1 MKQKLYSLFLTALLS
16 MAGMQVWAQGLTT
29 TVIDGVTYYEI
40 GNADQLLAFAQLV
53 NGDPDNEIPG
63 QGDANALLTADINMA
78 EVLWEAAIGT
88 AESPFT
94 GIFDGQGHN
103 ISAFE
108 TTSVGRGGLIGT
120 ASDATIKNFSIDG
133 SLEVTAGE
141 GSGAIGY
148 AIGTEP
154 EKGCRITNVHSSL
167 DITVT
172 EAGCSHV
179 GGVVGSAQYN
189 NDIRGCTFSGTMSVV
204 EGNYNCFGGVV
215 GYMASDSILYCAN
228 YGEISFKTTNAY
240 CGGIAGYMNNVEGTV
255 KGCLNMGTI
264 TFTGEGAAD
273 YGGAIIGR
281 MRNNTPSQIF
291 NNCWL
296 EGSAKTGTGENSV
309 PTTRSFTLD
318 ELPSGEICYYL
329 NGDQKEIGWYQT
341 LPADQQPTLDA
352 THAQVYLNGRRHCNG
367 ELYDDISYSN
377 ENLGIVQ
384 DEHDMVDGVCSY
396 CGYYDEDVIAASMVL
411 NADGYYEIS
420 NPAQLKWFSKHVNA
434 GNFDANAIL
443 TADIDMSKT
452 ISSTNPWVPIGNW
465 SSTTNGSACFKGHFD
480 GQGHTINNFNATST
494 QNYYGIFGVVSEGC
508 LIENFNIYGTMTLGH
523 KTGGVVGYTRD
534 TSCNIR
540 NIRSYMTLNVTYT
553 DNPRPG
559 GIVGSAVNGTT
570 NIENCIYSGI
580 LNVIQGDIAGGNIGG
595 IVGYVN
601 NNSAAIVNI
610 TNCLFDGEIHNVGT
624 KDETA
629 ATGGIIGYNNS
640 GKATI
645 KNCLSIGTVEGYD
658 GRNGMFIGLLNG
670 SNTTFT
676 NVYYAGDFVNGTE
689 SAKEAK
695 GDEPVEVTADELASG
710 EICWELNEE
719 TLLDA
724 AWRQTLEVEP
734 YPLPK
739 SEGDYVYYFTAGY
752 ENINSDNIST
762 LISDLSAEETEF
774 IEDEDLIAY
783 QALIDAYKAEIESW
797 ENYTDIDE
805 FLEAYQAAAEIKE
818 DILKSVAKYEA
829 YVQACEA
836 AAAEIEENNLSG
848 ETTDILLTY
857 LEDNTIEAG
866 DETYPNGSYGY
877 IMDTRNLDND
887 ALDAEIAFV
896 NQMLEAAVAA
906 DGIFAGND
914 VSRLFTNTSFADAFN
929 GWTVES
935 EESVTMSSG
944 GTTDVMPIVRG
955 GGNGAFNVYQTASNL
970 PNGIYMTTTN
980 AMYRASSDAY
990 LNFYAGQ
997 VYMNDIVNYVMTPGE
1012 DVIPE
1017 DEAEDG
1023 INCLISADYQYDDG
1037 IIFGYTPNNMN
1048 GSSYAFN
1055 AGRYKNFCATEVT
1068 DGTLTI
1074 GVRNPGN
1081 GLASQWMPFSNIHV
1095 YYLGTAEEADE
1106 RLTEVLAGYAQRAQ
1120 TIVEFESDYEEYAT
1134 YPNMYEGL
1142 RTQLEETIE
1151 KATAII
1157 DDDGAEEVEESKLE
1171 LISIFSALFNEVYA
1185 CRMAYIEMCNTAN
1198 GLYDFLDALD
1208 AAGLITDA
1216 DYNLWDGKIQDALA
1230 YSETGE
1236 ITTEEA
1242 IAITQEL
1249 KECEFALQVVDGVY
1263 QLASA
1268 RDMLLFG
1275 TLVNTGQT
1283 SLNAV
1288 MTNDIDMSELEYFD
1302 PIGNSSTPYTG
1313 TFDGQGYSIKNFVY
1327 VAAGDNNGLFGCI
1340 NGSARVKNFRI
1351 SGSLT
1356 SDGYT
1361 YNGVI
1366 GQAEGNSVIS
1376 GIYSDMSI
1384 NVSNRNAHSGGIVGG
1399 MTTGSTMEIRNCEY
1413 AGTLTHTGQGDCQ
1426 AGICGYTYG
1435 GGIFNCVFSGTIIG
1449 QSSKYGGILGYCK
1462 VPGFK
1467 GVQNC
1472 LCVGKIIANEGCT
1485 TAAAIIANWNGANT
1499 TAVKNNYYRFQ
1510 PGSTTTIAIG
1520 NKTSSCEAPTEVTEK
1535 QLMSGE
1541 VCYKLNGSQSVINWY
1556 QNINED
1562 SYPVPFENHEKVF
1575 YNETEDFYYN
1585 LINDVVVG
1593 IGSVK
1598 SEESKVET
1606 VMTGIY
1612 NLAGQRLEKLQKG
1625 INIVNGKKVLV
1636 K

>member
-1 MKQKLYSLFLTALLS
+1 MKQKLYSLFLTAVL
-16 MAGMQVWAQGLTT
+16 GMMGMTVWAQELTT
-29 TVIDGVTYYEI
+29 TEIDGVTYYEI

-53 NGDPDNEIPG
+53 NGDPDNGIDG
-63 QGDANALLTADINMA
+63 QSDANALLTADINMA

-88 AESPFT
+88 EASPFT

-103 ISAFE
+103 ITAFE
-108 TTSVGRGGLIGT
+108 ATSVGRGGLIGA

-141 GSGAIGY
+141 GSGVIGL
-148 AIGTEP
+148 ASGSEP
-154 EKGCRITNVHSSL
+154 AKGCRITNVHSSL
-167 DITVT
+167 DITVS

-179 GGVVGSAQYN
+179 GGVVGSAAYN
-189 NDIRGCTFSGTMSVV
+189 NDIRNCTFSGTMSVV
-204 EGNYNCFGGVV
+204 EGNHNCFGGIA

-228 YGEISFKTTNAY
+228 YGEISFATTNAY
-240 CGGIAGYMNNVEGTV
+240 CGGITGYMNNVEGTV

-264 TFTGEGAAD
+264 TFTGEGNAD

-281 MRNNTPSQIF
+281 MRNHTPSQIS

-296 EGSAKTGTGENSV
+296 EGTGKTGTGENSV
-309 PTTRSFTLD
+309 PTTRSINMD
-318 ELPSGEICYYL
+318 ELSSGEICYYL
-329 NGDQKEIGWYQT
+329 NGNQEEIGWYQT

-352 THAQVYLNGRRHCNG
+352 THAQVYLNGRKHCNG
-367 ELYDDISYSN
+367 ELYEGYTYSN
-377 ENLGIVQ
+377 EWIEIIQ
-384 DEHDMVDGVCSY
+384 DEHNMVNGVCDY
-396 CGYYDEDVIAASMVL
+396 CGYYDEEAIAATMVL
-411 NADGYYEIS
+411 NEEGFYEIG
-420 NPAQLKWFSKHVNA
+420 NAPQLMWFAKYVND
-434 GNFDANAIL
+434 NHPDASAIL
-443 TADIDMSKT
+443 TADIDLAMILSNKTWTPIGTDYTGTFDGKGYT
-452 ISSTNPWVPIGNW
+452 ISNLNSTSNCDYYGLFGKLAGGAIIKNFTITGDILSLNQYVGVIG
-465 SSTTNGSACFKGHFD
+465 GG
-480 GQGHTINNFNATST
+480 GGGTINVSDIHSYLNITCSKSRHA
-494 QNYYGIFGVVSEGC
+494 GIFGFQSSTGT
-508 LIENFNIYGTMTLGH
+508 INIDRCWYSGTLDAGT
-523 KTGGVVGYTRD
+523 TVG
-534 TSCNIR
+534 N
-540 NIRSYMTLNVTYT
+540 L
-553 DNPRPG
+553 G
-559 GIVGSAVNGTT
+559 GIMALTQNSTSA
-570 NIENCIYSGI
+570 Y
-580 LNVIQGDIAGGNIGG
+580 
-595 IVGYVN
+595 
-601 NNSAAIVNI
+601 VNI
-610 TNCLFDGEIHNVGT
+610 TDCLFDGTILDDGGSN
-624 KDETA
+624 A
-629 ATGGIIGYNNS
+629 GGILGYANRTRV
-640 GKATI
+640 TI
-645 KNCLSIGTVEGYD
+645 KNCLSVGTVIAP
-658 GRNGMFIGLLNG
+658 NPSPFIGQLNASNSKWAGNNYYTTAGELVGLPG
-670 SNTTFT
+670 SGVT
-676 NVYYAGDFVNGTE
+676 VSGPEPQAASE
-689 SAKEAK
+689 S
-695 GDEPVEVTADELASG
+695 ELESG

-719 TLLDA
+719 KFIDA
-724 AWRQTLEVEP
+724 AWRQTLEVDP
-734 YPLPK
+734 YPQPK
-739 SEGDYVYYFTAGY
+739 GEGDYVYYFTAGY
-752 ENINSDNIST
+752 ENINSENIST

-818 DILKSVAKYEA
+818 DIMESVAKYEA

-836 AAAEIEENNLSG
+836 AAAEIDENGLSG

-914 VSRLFTNTSFADAFN
+914 VSRLFINTSFAEAFE
-929 GWTVES
+929 GWTVEN
-935 EESVTMSSG
+935 EESVTMSYG
-944 GTTDVMPIVRG
+944 GTTDVMHIVRG
-955 GGNGAFNVYQTASNL
+955 GGNGAFKVYQTVNNL
-970 PNGIYMTTTN
+970 PNGIYMTATN
-980 AMYRASSDAY
+980 AMFRASSDVY

-1023 INCLISADYQYDDG
+1023 VNCLISADTQYDDG
-1037 IIFGYTPNNMN
+1037 IVFGYTPNNMN

-1074 GVRNPGN
+1074 GVRNLSN

-1185 CRMAYIEMCNTAN
+1185 CRMAYIEMCATAN
-1198 GLYDFLDALD
+1198 GLYDFLNALD
-1208 AAGLITDA
+1208 AAGLISDA

-1268 RDMLLFG
+1268 RDLLLFG

-1340 NGSARVKNFRI
+1340 DGSAQVKNFRI

-1384 NVSNRNAHSGGIVGG
+1384 NVSNKNAHSGGIVGG
-1399 MTTGSTMEIRNCEY
+1399 MTTGSKMEIHNCEY
-1413 AGTLTHTGQGDCQ
+1413 AGTFTHSGQGDCQ

-1520 NKTSSCEAPTEVTEK
+1520 NKTSSCETPTEVTEK

-1562 SYPVPFENHEKVF
+1562 SYPVPFENREQVF

-1598 SEESKVET
+1598 SEEPKVET
-1606 VMTGIY
+1606 VMTGIF